1 VKRFTKPLLTAGGL
15 VLIVS
20 VCTWLVLRGRPS
32 SEVDIIPNRA
42 TNEIPALSHSTPNR
56 ADSST
61 TAENALEFSNTK
73 SLTNRSQD
81 MIQEST
87 TSVLAQDPF
96 MATQAAGSAIRTNSS
111 PGFIPLIES
120 PVAKNWMRNEGYSRE
135 DIAMAQNRLRK
146 GGFPEH
152 MVNDPNLVRQF
163 LPHRNVNSVH
173 VKGLNIAGKVR
184 SGQPI
189 PFTLDGA
196 YPDAS
201 FEFSRFVITRENNV
215 ISIRPIGNSSG
226 EPVPGLE
233 IPVTLKGEIEP
244 LEPGIYLIEFPEL
257 GPVGS
262 YELIVE

>member
-1 VKRFTKPLLTAGGL
+1 
-15 VLIVS
+15 
-20 VCTWLVLRGRPS
+20 
-32 SEVDIIPNRA
+32 
-42 TNEIPALSHSTPNR
+42 
-56 ADSST
+56 
-61 TAENALEFSNTK
+61 
-73 SLTNRSQD
+73 

-87 TSVLAQDPF
+87 AVVFAQDPVTSPPSTHS
-96 MATQAAGSAIRTNSS
+96 ATDTNSV

-120 PVAKNWMRNEGYSRE
+120 AVAKNWMRNEGYSKE
-135 DIAMAQNRLRK
+135 DIATAQNRLRK
-146 GGFPEH
+146 GGFPDH

-163 LPHRNVNSVH
+163 LPHRNVNSVL

-184 SGQPI
+184 AGEPI

-233 IPVTLKGEIEP
+233 IPVSLKGEIEP
-244 LEPGIYLIEFPEL
+244 LPPGVYHIDFPEL

-262 YELIVE
+262 YELIVQ